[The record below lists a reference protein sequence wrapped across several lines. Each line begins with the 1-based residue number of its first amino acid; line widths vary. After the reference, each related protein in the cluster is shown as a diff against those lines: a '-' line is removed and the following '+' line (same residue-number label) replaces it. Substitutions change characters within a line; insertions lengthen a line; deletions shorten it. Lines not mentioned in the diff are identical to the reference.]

1 MDLCRCSNQGPG
13 CLLLIDQGA
22 GHYKTQM
29 LCANSLGIMVSAF
42 KCILISS
49 HHRVHAHADAIK
61 TIYQY
66 KVHALHCMLF
76 NM

>member
-1 MDLCRCSNQGPG
+1 MELWRCSNQGPG
-13 CLLLIDQGA
+13 CLLLIHQGT

-49 HHRVHAHADAIK
+49 CHRAHAHADAIISVQSACL
-61 TIYQY
+61 T
-66 KVHALHCMLF
+66 LLL
-76 NM
+76 